1 MTDNVSSTVITGRRI
16 NGPESPEPLTGTNF
30 AVDSACSSANRFDL
44 TRSRS
49 FTSRSPSCCS
59 ASFIRHCALWS
70 PGLRGL
76 RAAGGLSRV
85 RRRRYSCSRRKRKLA
100 RDNNGLASFYT
111 ALDDREVAVLTLAG
125 CYRTKIDSVVGFDHE
140 HKRPALAN
148 LHGLRRDKRCVLERV
163 QNETDTH
170 KFRRP
175 QRAIGI
181 RRDPAGFHCSGTGLY
196 CVIDEI
202 QVAHAR
208 CDRAVGQVG
217 LHFHVWSAEIF
228 SHQRQIVLR
237 HGEVGI
243 NRVEALN
250 RYEWRSRGSN

>member
-1 MTDNVSSTVITGRRI
+1 MVITGRRI
-16 NGPESPEPLTGTNF
+16 NGPESPEPLIGTNF
-30 AVDSACSSANRFDL
+30 AVGSGCSPANRFDL

-59 ASFIRHCALWS
+59 ASFIRHCTLWS

-76 RAAGGLSRV
+76 RAAGSLSRV
-85 RRRRYSCSRRKRKLA
+85 RLRRYFCSRRKRKLA
-100 RDNNGLASFYT
+100 GDNNGLASFYT
-111 ALDDREVAVLTLAG
+111 ALDHDEIALLALAWSD
-125 CYRTKIDSVVGFDHE
+125 RTKIDSVVGFDHK

-148 LHGLRRDKRCVLERV
+148 LHGLRRDKHCVLERV
-163 QNETDTH
+163 QDETDTH

-208 CDRAVGQVG
+208 RDRAVGQVG
-217 LHFHVWSAEIF
+217 LNFHVWPTEIF
-228 SHQRQIVLR
+228 SHQRQIVFG
-237 HGEVGI
+237 HGDVGV
-243 NRVEALN
+243 NRIETLN
-250 RYEWRSRGSN
+250 RYEWRSR